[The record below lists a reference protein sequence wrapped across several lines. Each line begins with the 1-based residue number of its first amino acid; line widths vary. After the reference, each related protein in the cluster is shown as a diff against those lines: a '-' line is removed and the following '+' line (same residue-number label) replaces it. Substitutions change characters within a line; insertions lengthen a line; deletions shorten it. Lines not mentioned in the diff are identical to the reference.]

1 MKKKLAIVTTHPIQY
16 QVPLFKEISKFN
28 KFKLDVY
35 FASKQGLRSKY
46 FDKDFKKKI
55 NWNINFTSGYKYF
68 FSKKNNYSIN
78 SFFLSFENLKKNL
91 FKKNYN
97 AVLILGWNN
106 ILYIKSFILALI
118 YNTKIILRVETNNK
132 NQINFFKKILKNF
145 VLRNFFKY
153 INYFLYIGTFNK
165 EFYLGLGVDKLKLY
179 AAPYSVDNSFFAN
192 KKDLKVIVNERF
204 KKKIILFV
212 GKFIDRKNGKQFL
225 NLAFLFK
232 NQGEFKFLMVG
243 EGCERKKYQDY
254 VKKNKLENVKIL
266 GFKNQRE
273 LRNIYRS
280 AFLLIVPSK
289 YETWGLVINEAMA
302 SDLPVISS
310 INCSASKD
318 LIKNGNTGFL
328 YNLKNINYVKKKII
342 ILSKNKRRYLKL
354 IKNIRIHIKKFT
366 FAKTIYS
373 LNKILNEEKI

>member
-1 MKKKLAIVTTHPIQY
+1 
-16 QVPLFKEISKFN
+16 
-28 KFKLDVY
+28 
-35 FASKQGLRSKY
+35 
-46 FDKDFKKKI
+46 
-55 NWNINFTSGYKYF
+55 
-68 FSKKNNYSIN
+68 
-78 SFFLSFENLKKNL
+78 
-91 FKKNYN
+91 
-97 AVLILGWNN
+97 
-106 ILYIKSFILALI
+106 
-118 YNTKIILRVETNNK
+118 
-132 NQINFFKKILKNF
+132 
-145 VLRNFFKY
+145 
-153 INYFLYIGTFNK
+153 
-165 EFYLGLGVDKLKLY
+165 
-179 AAPYSVDNSFFAN
+179 
-192 KKDLKVIVNERF
+192 
-204 KKKIILFV
+204 LFV